1 MKKVTQFLLGLWAL
15 VSVVNFAYAQDRP
28 MHEVHSMMVYNFIKY
43 IEWPSDAKSGEFVI
57 GVVGDNNVYTTLEKW
72 YGGKDKMGQKI
83 VIKKYNSAAEVD
95 KCHLV
100 YVASSKSNDF
110 DALKSKLSGT
120 STLIVTDKK
129 GLAEKG
135 SGINFKMEG
144 NKLKFEMNQASIE
157 SANLKVSGQLTSMA
171 ILI

>member
-1 MKKVTQFLLGLWAL
+1 
-15 VSVVNFAYAQDRP
+15 
-28 MHEVHSMMVYNFIKY
+28 
-43 IEWPSDAKSGEFVI
+43 
-57 GVVGDNNVYTTLEKW
+57 
-72 YGGKDKMGQKI
+72 
-83 VIKKYNSAAEVD
+83 
-95 KCHLV
+95 
-100 YVASSKSNDF
+100 
-110 DALKSKLSGT
+110 
-120 STLIVTDKK
+120 LIVTDKK

>member
-1 MKKVTQFLLGLWAL
+1 MNKIKQFFVSL
-15 VSVVNFAYAQDRP
+15 VAVVLVANYSFAQDRP
-28 MHEVHSMMVYNFIKY
+28 MYEVHSMMVYNFIKY
-43 IEWPSDAKSGEFVI
+43 IEWPSDAKVGEFVI
-57 GVVGDNNVYTTLEKW
+57 GVIGDNDVYNTLEKW

-83 VIKKYNSAAEVD
+83 VIKKFNSAAEVN

-100 YVASSKSNDF
+100 YVASNKSNDF
-110 DALKSKLSGT
+110 ENLKNQLNGS

-135 SGINFKMEG
+135 SGINFRMEG
-144 NKLKFEMNQASIE
+144 NKLKFEMNQNSIE
-157 SANLKVSGQLTSMA
+157 SAKLKVSGQLTSMA